1 MKARS
6 VVAGVLVAGA
16 MVVGGAGSAS
26 ANLVWCVSDP
36 PVQVQTPDGANLMV
50 NVLVTVPQHQAKYVV
65 DVATHWITE
74 PDQSGGTLIRLDVA
88 VPRTISVARIV
99 ASVNRYKVGT
109 ASATVPGGEATTL
122 YLVVP
127 TT

>member
-26 ANLVWCVSDP
+26 ANLVWCASDP

-50 NVLVTVPQHQAKYVV
+50 NVLVTVPQHQAKYIG

-74 PDQSGGTLIRLDVA
+74 PDQSGGGRTPPGDRG
-88 VPRTISVARIV
+88 PRATPGHRAW
-99 ASVNRYKVGT
+99 AS
-109 ASATVPGGEATTL
+109 P
-122 YLVVP
+122 
-127 TT
+127 

>member
-26 ANLVWCVSDP
+26 ANLVWCASDP
-36 PVQVQTPDGANLMV
+36 PVQVQTPDGANLTV
-50 NVLVTVPQHQAKYVV
+50 NVSVTVPQHQAKYIG
-65 DVATHWITE
+65 DVATRWVATPNE
-74 PDQSGGTLIRLDVA
+74 SGGTLIRLDVS
-88 VPRTISVARIV
+88 VPRTISVAKIV
-99 ASVNRYKVGT
+99 ASVSRYKVGT
-109 ASATVPGGEATTL
+109 ATATVAGGEAVTL

>member
-26 ANLVWCVSDP
+26 ANLVWCASDP
-36 PVQVQTPDGANLMV
+36 PVQVQTPDGANLTV
-50 NVLVTVPQHQAKYVV
+50 NVSVTVPQHQAKCIGDVSTRW
-65 DVATHWITE
+65 VAT
-74 PDQSGGTLIRLDVA
+74 PDASGGTLIRLDVS
-88 VPRTISVARIV
+88 VPRTISVAKIV
-99 ASVNRYKVGT
+99 ASVSRYKVGT
-109 ASATVPGGEATTL
+109 ATATVAGGEAVTL

>member
-36 PVQVQTPDGANLMV
+36 PVQVQTPDGANLTV
-50 NVLVTVPQHQAKYVV
+50 NVSVTVPQHQAKYIG
-65 DVATHWITE
+65 DVATRWVAT
-74 PDQSGGTLIRLDVA
+74 PDASGGTLIRLDVS
-88 VPRTISVARIV
+88 VPRTISVAKIV
-99 ASVNRYKVGT
+99 ASVSRYKVGT
-109 ASATVPGGEATTL
+109 ATATVAGGEAVTL